1 MKKLETTGN
10 HVEKSGS
17 SKGVIPWKIFCGDP
31 EYWCGLFEENLYP
44 IYKLEK
50 LRMFICIT
58 EAFHIALFYYLF
70 LLEYNCFTMLCW
82 FLLYNNMN
90 QLHIYISPPSWASLP
105 LLCLTPL
112 GHHSTKLSSLW
123 YSNILKCQA
132 NTEHFFLKI
141 WNLYIK
147 FLTNT
152 LKKNKVMYSCTKL
165 QVDLLL
171 IFLL

>member
-132 NTEHFFLKI
+132 NTEHFFFTNMEFIYSVSYKH
-141 WNLYIK
+141 IK
-147 FLTNT
+147 
-152 LKKNKVMYSCTKL
+152 KK
-165 QVDLLL
+165 
-171 IFLL
+171 